1 VPLDTAGS
9 ETLYQE
15 LQKLDY
21 YYVEDKWE
29 YDQAVQLLPL
39 SCPELKVLEVGCG
52 RGYFVNKLK
61 QIGVEVVGLEL
72 NQSAVDYAQSQ
83 NLPVH
88 RESLKNWTQKY
99 PQQYTVICSFQVLE
113 HIAQPKEFIQQCLN
127 GLAPNGQLILGV
139 PNAKIVIDRF
149 HVMKPVNTELD
160 QIRRQVRIT
169 DQGVRFI
176 LLKNR
181 ADLSEQEEVKLTAI
195 LAHSKRLSIAYHL
208 KEEFR
213 NIYELS
219 ATVEE
224 GKEKFKQW
232 LLKAQSIYGKVVQTI
247 RTHLLEICNYFINR
261 TTSGVM
267 EGINNRIKLIKRQ
280 AYGFLRF
287 DNFRARTLA
296 GFSD

>member
-1 VPLDTAGS
+1 LSIDEISQRKGHKDFVTVVVDIDQGKLIEMIDS
-9 ETLYQE
+9 HKQE
-15 LQKLDY
+15 NIIEILIQ
-21 YYVEDKWE
+21 
-29 YDQAVQLLPL
+29 QPL
-39 SCPELKVLEVGCG
+39 SVREQVEEVSVDMWGGFPKVVREV
-52 RGYFVNKLK
+52 F
-61 QIGVEVVGLEL
+61 
-72 NQSAVDYAQSQ
+72 
-83 NLPVH
+83 
-88 RESLKNWTQKY
+88 
-99 PQQYTVICSFQVLE
+99 
-113 HIAQPKEFIQQCLN
+113 
-127 GLAPNGQLILGV
+127 
-139 PNAKIVIDRF
+139 PNAKIVIDKF

-169 DQGVRFI
+169 DKGVRFI

-267 EGINNRIKLIKRQ
+267 EGINNRIKLLKRQ

-287 DNFRARTLA
+287 DNCRARTLA
-296 GFSD
+296 AFSD

>member
-1 VPLDTAGS
+1 MIKKTGS
-9 ETLYQE
+9 WGTVRRLSIDEISQRKGHKDFVTVVADIDQGKLIEMIDSHKQE
-15 LQKLDY
+15 NIIEILIQ
-21 YYVEDKWE
+21 
-29 YDQAVQLLPL
+29 QPL
-39 SCPELKVLEVGCG
+39 SVREQVEEVSVDMWGGFPKVVQEV
-52 RGYFVNKLK
+52 F
-61 QIGVEVVGLEL
+61 
-72 NQSAVDYAQSQ
+72 
-83 NLPVH
+83 
-88 RESLKNWTQKY
+88 
-99 PQQYTVICSFQVLE
+99 
-113 HIAQPKEFIQQCLN
+113 
-127 GLAPNGQLILGV
+127 